1 MPQTQ
6 LTKRHSLDCVVE
18 EHSVLWHNSHSL
30 PQAGLAV
37 AFDVLPSKCDLSF
50 LHVKHSDQQLGHG
63 GLAASGTENVVVIQ
77 FHAGFLSVHT
87 FLRGQLLCQLQS

>member
-1 MPQTQ
+1 MPQAQ

-30 PQAGLAV
+30 PKAGLAV
-37 AFDVLPSKCDLSF
+37 AFDVLPSKCDLS
-50 LHVKHSDQQLGHG
+50 LHHVKHSDQQLGHS
-63 GLAASGTENVVVIQ
+63 GLSASGAENVVVIQ
-77 FHAGFLSVHT
+77 FFCDILSFQT